1 MPDEKM
7 EQTVNRREKNAK
19 NMNMKHIILLLALL
33 FAGQAWGQVDLPPAR
48 KIEKPYRKDYRE
60 AVKEYNQNEK
70 RIAEQWDVFLGPGES
85 IPTDVISS
93 EEYRPQAGY
102 SNWFVELVRPESVA
116 ADMLRGAE
124 RKGIVNIM
132 DTGCSTDHPDLQKGL
147 LPGDNYTADP
157 CPDVHG
163 HSTHVLGISYLILK
177 PLIDAGWIDVKM
189 SKFLG
194 DKGQGSFG
202 AITGGVNEETA
213 YMVDN
218 YLDYGKF
225 AVANNSW
232 GGGTGIYGPLA
243 TALQKGKDAGI
254 AYFFAAGNSG
264 GSVIFPGLLPQV
276 NAVSSL
282 DQNLTISS
290 FSSRGP
296 EVDFAAG
303 GRNIYSTYPGGKY
316 ANLSGTSMASPAM
329 AGLGALAMNQ
339 HKELTAET
347 LPGYLANIAQDLGE
361 PGKDDL
367 YGWGMAFAR
376 KIIDTPPGGEPEPD
390 PPTCTD
396 GKKNGDETG
405 IDCGGPDCPACEP
418 VPEPEPEKPPYK
430 KRKFDLA
437 LDGSWVL
444 RWVTAGGAAEYWPPR
459 PEEAELLDVTVSADG
474 ALHTYQVDCYDMDAY
489 SMFQPQGMTNL
500 SITSFVV
507 EVNSTTTY
515 EWEYDALLEAAG
527 MFYKNR
533 SIGTP
538 ATWDVYDAGRYALY
552 FLDYYLANEFKGYK
566 YQDIKPVSVEFDWEG
581 IKVVV
586 SKDLANYQG
595 KAK

>member
-1 MPDEKM
+1 
-7 EQTVNRREKNAK
+7 
-19 NMNMKHIILLLALL
+19 MKHYCFFLFAIILALPL
-33 FAGQAWGQVDLPPAR
+33 AGQVPLP
-48 KIEKPYRKDYRE
+48 KPKDVKPEYRKEFRQ
-60 AVKEYNQNEK
+60 AVREYNRTVG
-70 RIAEQWDVFLGPGES
+70 RIDTSQWDVNLGPGES
-85 IPTDVISS
+85 IPTDVISA
-93 EEYRPQAGY
+93 EEFRTMSY
-102 SNWFVELVRPESVA
+102 SNWFRDIVSPESVA
-116 ADMLRGAE
+116 ADMLRGAK

-132 DTGCSTDHPDLQKGL
+132 DTGCDTDHPDLQKGL
-147 LPGDNYTADP
+147 LPGSNYTADP

-163 HSTHVLGISYLILK
+163 HGTHVLGITYLICK
-177 PLIDAGWIDVKM
+177 PLIDAGWIEVKM

-218 YLDYGKF
+218 YLSYGKF
-225 AVANNSW
+225 AIANNSW
-232 GGGTGIYGPLA
+232 GGGTSSYGPLA
-243 TALQKGKDAGI
+243 EALQKGKDAGI

-264 GSVIFPGLLPQV
+264 GPVIFPGSLPQV
-276 NAVSSL
+276 SAVSSL
-282 DQNLTISS
+282 DDNLKISS

-316 ANLSGTSMASPAM
+316 ASFSGTSMASPAM
-329 AGLGALAMNQ
+329 AAMGALAMNQ

-347 LPGYLANIAQDLGE
+347 LPGYLAEIAQDLGE

-367 YGWGMAFAR
+367 YGWGLAFAR
-376 KIIDTPPGGEPEPD
+376 KIIDTPPGGQPD

-396 GKKNGDETG
+396 GKQNGKETG
-405 IDCGGPDCPACEP
+405 VDCGGPDCPACAP
-418 VPEPEPEKPPYK
+418 PPEPGKPPY
-430 KRKFDLA
+430 RYRVIPVA

-444 RWVTAGGAAEYWPPR
+444 RWVVSNSLAKKVPTAK
-459 PEEAELLDVTVSADG
+459 EAEKAGVNVTPDG
-474 ALHTYQVDCYDMDAY
+474 ALHSLAVDCYDMDTYRA
-489 SMFQPQGMTNL
+489 FQVQGMTN
-500 SITSFVV
+500 IKIERMVFEV
-507 EVNSTTTY
+507 ESETTY